1 MPGERGRPRPAAFPG
16 AARRRSPIV
25 TAVSDDLPPSGQR
38 RTITAAAASPHLARV
53 SLPELRAY
61 REKLRAEEER
71 ISYWRRLIHARVD
84 LLHAGALADSPV
96 LDVDALGRVLGDTGR
111 GQVRAALHRV
121 RAADPLPDLPDLEGV
136 WTTPSDEAGTA
147 EALER
152 LGSAEQTLTSY
163 RRGLHERIDEATA
176 ELIVRY
182 RQDPTRALEIL
193 SP

>member
-1 MPGERGRPRPAAFPG
+1 M
-16 AARRRSPIV
+16 
-25 TAVSDDLPPSGQR
+25 SDDSLPPSGQR
-38 RTITAAAASPHLARV
+38 RTVTDAVASPHLADV

-84 LLHAGALADSPV
+84 LLRADALADSPV

-121 RAADPLPDLPDLEGV
+121 RAADPLPDLPDLEAV
-136 WTTPSDEAGTA
+136 WVMPTDAAGTE
-147 EALER
+147 EAFER
-152 LGSAEQTLTSY
+152 LGAAEKTLTSY
-163 RRGLHERIDEATA
+163 RRGLHDRIDEATA

-182 RQDPTRALEIL
+182 QQDPSRALEL
-193 SP
+193 LTQ